1 MDVKWA
7 WTRISWNSWG
17 RAGLHY
23 DQLEPAFISY
33 HLQGCSFSDAVMCAR
48 SRHMWLRSCMCSW
61 TRTGRS
67 WRGKSKGIWGAA
79 GTAATSRQQ
88 SEWVRSV
95 MTLWATAKQDLP
107 LDLWEKHGYSP
118 SFLSSQAYVV
128 FSGSQ
133 PWPRDTA
140 GAGLLR
146 NTNSSL
152 AKLTQYK
159 TTTFSCRHDQFSC
172 KKIIWKYVKEMIP
185 WTFTHLF
192 FPIHCMIMSQS
203 TRQTVVYSN
212 ISQERKIKMHFFFFT
227 IYAIFYILCKA
238 SQNDKTHWLRF
249 QTIENSIWNI
259 L

>member
-1 MDVKWA
+1 MW
-7 WTRISWNSWG
+7 S
-17 RAGLHY
+17 GLE
-23 DQLEPAFISY
+23 QES
-33 HLQGCSFSDAVMCAR
+33 
-48 SRHMWLRSCMCSW
+48 
-61 TRTGRS
+61 
-67 WRGKSKGIWGAA
+67 A
-79 GTAATSRQQ
+79 GTHEDELDCIMINWNLHLSLTTSKAAASVMQWCVQEAGTCGSEAACAVGPGLGEAEGGNLKGSEELLGQLQLQDNRVSELGQWWLCEPQQ
-88 SEWVRSV
+88 SKTSHSTSE
-95 MTLWATAKQDLP
+95 Q
-107 LDLWEKHGYSP
+107 KHGYSP

-212 ISQERKIKMHFFFFT
+212 ISQERKIKMQFFFFFLL
-227 IYAIFYILCKA
+227 YMQSFIFYVRQVKMIKLI
-238 SQNDKTHWLRF
+238 D
-249 QTIENSIWNI
+249 
-259 L
+259 